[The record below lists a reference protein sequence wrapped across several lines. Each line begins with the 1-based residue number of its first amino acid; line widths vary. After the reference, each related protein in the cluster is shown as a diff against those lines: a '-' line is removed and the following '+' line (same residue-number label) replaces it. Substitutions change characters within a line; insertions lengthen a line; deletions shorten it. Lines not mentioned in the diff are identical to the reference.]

1 MGSLLLMS
9 EVRQKISIFKD
20 FKKNFIPRQEEFN
33 LSFDWIGFII
43 YTWFF
48 FKEMKVVVVVDW
60 PPSNLVRMSSQ
71 LLYLIFSSCSGRSVS
86 LLPALIRRGLNG
98 SGWKYFSNMLWRRIP
113 IKYCLLISRFFIL
126 LIFLEYLQ
134 EYFIFFYSPTSR
146 ISNFN
151 RQKKCETS
159 FSLKKYFTL
168 YQYLCRLSSWQ
179 KPHSQHGSSC
189 YLPHAQQT
197 EVGLQ
202 SCQQQPERPGSAQQL
217 WEISQGGFYEV
228 KKEREVVSVSDI
240 NVLFKNGFKF
250 EMRNEQFQNVP
261 SCFN

>member
-134 EYFIFFYSPTSR
+134 EYLTFFTVRLQEY
-146 ISNFN
+146 
-151 RQKKCETS
+151 Q
-159 FSLKKYFTL
+159 TL
-168 YQYLCRLSSWQ
+168 TDRKRVRLRF
-179 KPHSQHGSSC
+179 H
-189 YLPHAQQT
+189 
-197 EVGLQ
+197 
-202 SCQQQPERPGSAQQL
+202 
-217 WEISQGGFYEV
+217 
-228 KKEREVVSVSDI
+228 
-240 NVLFKNGFKF
+240 
-250 EMRNEQFQNVP
+250 
-261 SCFN
+261 